1 MRGGWGEGG
10 KWLVARETPEKI
22 KDNAE
27 ALRAQSYAEED
38 GRGFT
43 TEDTEGTEKRRRFHR
58 RGATLLRRERSGYG
72 GPAGLTETNTKW
84 G

>member
-1 MRGGWGEGG
+1 MGT
-10 KWLVARETPEKI
+10 VAADGAYGRTKR

-43 TEDTEGTEKRRRFHR
+43 TEVAPAFAAN
-58 RGATLLRRERSGYG
+58 GAATAG
-72 GPAGLTETNTKW
+72 GQG
-84 G
+84 